1 MFTVGVVFWLTT
13 AWRALLSSIQTYL
26 CRPQCIG
33 GGILIHCFKKLL
45 ITSNRLRPCRL
56 LLKKTIMDI
65 RELIKKAFNEDLPIS
80 GGMGN
85 SIEQAVILESAGLS
99 NDYVSLEYQVMD
111 LISKGRD
118 ISWELKGQE
127 LIVKEGRKYDKLM
140 VAVKG
145 INGNPMPL
153 QIEYHYYDITNCMN
167 ILPDKRQQD
176 DKEMIKMKLFLDEVI
191 RQTDV
196 E

>member
-1 MFTVGVVFWLTT
+1 
-13 AWRALLSSIQTYL
+13 
-26 CRPQCIG
+26 
-33 GGILIHCFKKLL
+33 
-45 ITSNRLRPCRL
+45 
-56 LLKKTIMDI
+56 MDI
-65 RELIKKAFNEDLPIS
+65 KELIKKAFNEDLPIS

-85 SIEQAVILESAGLS
+85 SIEAAVILESAGPL
-99 NDYVSLEYQVMD
+99 NDYVSLQYQVMD

-118 ISWELKGQE
+118 VSWELKGQE
-127 LIVKEGRKYDKLM
+127 LIVKEGRKYDKLE
-140 VAVKG
+140 VVVKG

-167 ILPDKRQQD
+167 TLPNESQQD
-176 DKEMIKMKLFLDEVI
+176 DKEMIKMKSFLDEVL

>member
-1 MFTVGVVFWLTT
+1 
-13 AWRALLSSIQTYL
+13 
-26 CRPQCIG
+26 
-33 GGILIHCFKKLL
+33 
-45 ITSNRLRPCRL
+45 
-56 LLKKTIMDI
+56 MDI
-65 RELIKKAFNEDLPIS
+65 RELIKKAFKEDLPIS

-85 SIEQAVILESAGLS
+85 SIEQAVILESAGLL
-99 NDYVSLEYQVMD
+99 NDYVSLEFHVMD

-118 ISWELKGQE
+118 VSWELKGQE
-127 LIVKEGRKYDKLM
+127 LIVKDGRKYDKLM

-167 ILPDKRQQD
+167 TLAHEQQQHD
-176 DKEMIKMKLFLDEVI
+176 QEMIKMKLFLDEVL

>member
-1 MFTVGVVFWLTT
+1 M
-13 AWRALLSSIQTYL
+13 
-26 CRPQCIG
+26 
-33 GGILIHCFKKLL
+33 
-45 ITSNRLRPCRL
+45 TSNRLRPCRL

-85 SIEQAVILESAGLS
+85 SIEQSVILESAGLL
-99 NDYVSLEYQVMD
+99 NDYFSLEYQVMD

-118 ISWELKGQE
+118 VSWELKGQE
-127 LIVKEGRKYDKLM
+127 LIVKDGRKYDKLT

-145 INGNPMPL
+145 INGNLMPL

-167 ILPDKRQQD
+167 TLPNESQQD
-176 DKEMIKMKLFLDEVI
+176 DKEMIKMKSFLDEVL

>member
-1 MFTVGVVFWLTT
+1 
-13 AWRALLSSIQTYL
+13 
-26 CRPQCIG
+26 
-33 GGILIHCFKKLL
+33 
-45 ITSNRLRPCRL
+45 
-56 LLKKTIMDI
+56 
-65 RELIKKAFNEDLPIS
+65 LIKKAFNEDFPIG

-85 SIEQAVILESAGLS
+85 SIEQAVILESAGPL
-99 NDYVSLEYQVMD
+99 NDYVSLQYQVMD

-118 ISWELKGQE
+118 VSWDLKGQE

-153 QIEYHYYDITNCMN
+153 QTEYHYYDITNCMN
-167 ILPDKRQQD
+167 TLPNERQQD
-176 DKEMIKMKLFLDEVI
+176 DKEMIKMKSFLNEII

>member
-1 MFTVGVVFWLTT
+1 
-13 AWRALLSSIQTYL
+13 
-26 CRPQCIG
+26 
-33 GGILIHCFKKLL
+33 
-45 ITSNRLRPCRL
+45 
-56 LLKKTIMDI
+56 MDI

-85 SIEQAVILESAGLS
+85 SIEQAVILESAGLL
-99 NDYVSLEYQVMD
+99 NDYFSLEYHVMD

-118 ISWELKGQE
+118 VSWELKGQE
-127 LIVKEGRKYDKLM
+127 LIVKDGRKYDKLM

-167 ILPDKRQQD
+167 TLPNESQQD
-176 DKEMIKMKLFLDEVI
+176 DKEMIKMQSFLDEVL